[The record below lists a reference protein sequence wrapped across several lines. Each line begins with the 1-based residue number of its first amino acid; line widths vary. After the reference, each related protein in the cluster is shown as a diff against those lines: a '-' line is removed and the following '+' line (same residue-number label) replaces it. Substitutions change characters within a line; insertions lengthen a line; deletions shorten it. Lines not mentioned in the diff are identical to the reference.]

1 MVKRANEFFLRFSES
16 EAQHSYKLCAY
27 KKIPQ
32 SGNMQHPICGTE
44 TNDIFEGNCIF
55 FGGGREKNWGGRGWG
70 KEI

>member
-1 MVKRANEFFLRFSES
+1 MRDLTAWSKGQGRCV
-16 EAQHSYKLCAY
+16 

-55 FGGGREKNWGGRGWG
+55 FGGVREKNWGGQGWG
-70 KEI
+70 EEI